1 MLGSPRRKPG
11 RRAFYV
17 RPWRTGMYLS
27 VTGRWGQQQTEK
39 NIPTIRITL
48 VADMG
53 YCLLIEVYVV
63 MMVKKTSGG
72 GACHHSSL
80 KDQDGALWSHWRIL
94 LSKCNSKLFKDSDNR
109 TYLHFKRFIPD
120 AQGWLE
126 RKEERVDT
134 SLQAFGVVQAKDC
147 WLGQAGCAWPQYR
160 ILFIVP

>member
-1 MLGSPRRKPG
+1 
-11 RRAFYV
+11 
-17 RPWRTGMYLS
+17 MYLS

-80 KDQDGALWSHWRIL
+80 KDQDGAL
-94 LSKCNSKLFKDSDNR
+94 
-109 TYLHFKRFIPD
+109 
-120 AQGWLE
+120 
-126 RKEERVDT
+126 
-134 SLQAFGVVQAKDC
+134 
-147 WLGQAGCAWPQYR
+147 
-160 ILFIVP
+160 